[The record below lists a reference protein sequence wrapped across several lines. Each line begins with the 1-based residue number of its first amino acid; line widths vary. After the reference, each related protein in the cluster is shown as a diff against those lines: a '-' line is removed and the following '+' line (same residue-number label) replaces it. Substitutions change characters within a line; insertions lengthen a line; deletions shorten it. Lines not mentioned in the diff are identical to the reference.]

1 VKRGEKV
8 AENMTLEAIV
18 KVVAYGFPALL
29 IIVGF
34 FAYSAGYTVQFL
46 THDAGMTSL
55 GILLMA
61 LGIIF
66 YAAEFVVKVYAYLN
80 E

>member
-1 VKRGEKV
+1 
-8 AENMTLEAIV
+8 MIV
-18 KVVAYGFPALL
+18 KVVAYGVPALL
-29 IIVGF
+29 IVVGF
-34 FAYSAGYTVQFL
+34 FAYFAGYSVQFV
-46 THDAGMTSL
+46 THDAGMTNL

-66 YAAEFVVKVYAYLN
+66 YASEFAVKVYSYFH